1 LNLAAQAFGFGAFGR
16 VLNPSKWS
24 DMKRSA
30 GEDHLDDYADED
42 EQWYENDYFNPNYFI
57 H

>member
-1 LNLAAQAFGFGAFGR
+1 